1 MEIAARPDRAIADLR
16 ALADLTGGPGGA
28 RRLCWTAE
36 WDNARGFLRER
47 LGELP
52 VSVDVDEAGNLWA
65 RLEGARPETVVI
77 GSHIDS
83 VPSGGWLDGAL
94 GVLGALEVL
103 RTIAEAG
110 TPPCSVSL
118 IDFADEEGARFGRS
132 LFGSSWLSGSIK
144 PDDVRDLRDAAGDR
158 LADVVGEYGV
168 DLDRAHV
175 AAGRL
180 AGVRAY
186 LELHIEQ
193 GPVLEAAGLAVG
205 TVLGTFGVERHR
217 IVFTGQAAHSGS
229 TPMPVR
235 RDSFLAASRFA
246 LAARDGAV
254 RHKGVATVGSA
265 ECVPGVATVIPGV
278 TTVLLDQR
286 HLDAGELAGMLAEAK
301 TSADEAAA
309 AEKCT
314 VEWDRIWQI
323 EPIPFDPD
331 LIAAARAA
339 CRAVSGTDHAL
350 PSGPLHDAAEMAR
363 LVPTVM
369 LFSSST
375 NGISHAKEEDTPI
388 EHLEL
393 AIRAYAQT
401 VGHAVDLAAAG
412 EFRKG
417 REP

>member
-1 MEIAARPDRAIADLR
+1 MDIAAQPDRAIADLR

-28 RRLCWTAE
+28 RRLCWTQE
-36 WDNARGFLRER
+36 WDSARRFLRER
-47 LGELP
+47 LSELP
-52 VSVDVDEAGNLWA
+52 VTVDVDEAGNLWA
-65 RLEGARPETVVI
+65 RREGARPETVVI

-83 VPSGGWLDGAL
+83 VPNGGWLDGAL
-94 GVLGALEVL
+94 GVMAALEVL
-103 RTIAEAG
+103 RTLAATG
-110 TPPCSVSL
+110 TPPCTVSL

-132 LFGSSWLSGSIK
+132 LFGSSWLSGSIRA
-144 PDDVRDLRDAAGDR
+144 DDVRDLHDAAGDR
-158 LADVVGEYGV
+158 LADVVSEYGV
-168 DLDRAHV
+168 NLD
-175 AAGRL
+175 AAAAASGRL
-180 AGVRAY
+180 ADVRAY

-235 RDSFLAASRFA
+235 RDSFLAAARFA

-254 RHKGVATVGSA
+254 RHAGGVATVGAA
-265 ECVPGVATVIPGV
+265 ECTPGVATVIPGV

-286 HLDAGELAGMLAEAK
+286 HLDAGELAAMLAEAK
-301 TSADEAAA
+301 ASADEAAA
-309 AEKCT
+309 AERCT
-314 VEWDRIWQI
+314 VEWERIWQI

-331 LIAAARAA
+331 LIAAARRA
-339 CRAVSGTDHAL
+339 CESVSGTDHAL

-363 LVPTVM
+363 HVPTVM

-393 AIRAYAQT
+393 AIGAYAQT
-401 VGHAVDLAAAG
+401 VGHAIDLVAG
-412 EFRKG
+412 G
-417 REP
+417 

>member
-1 MEIAARPDRAIADLR
+1 MQIAARPERAVADLH

-36 WDNARGFLRER
+36 WDTARGFLRER
-47 LGELP
+47 LAELP
-52 VSVDVDEAGNLWA
+52 VTVDVDEAGNLWA
-65 RLEGARPETVVI
+65 RMEGARPETVMI

-83 VPSGGWLDGAL
+83 VPNGGWLDGAL
-94 GVLGALEVL
+94 GVMGALEVL
-103 RTIAEAG
+103 RTIAATG
-110 TPPCSVSL
+110 TPPCTMAL

-132 LFGSSWLSGSIK
+132 LFGSSWLSGSIR
-144 PDDVRDLRDAAGDR
+144 PEDVRDLHDAAGER
-158 LADVVGEYGV
+158 LGDVVAGYGV
-168 DLDRAHV
+168 DLDRAG
-175 AAGRL
+175 AAGARL
-180 AGVRAY
+180 KDVRAY
-186 LELHIEQ
+186 VELHIEQ

-217 IVFTGQAAHSGS
+217 VVFTGQAAHSGS

-235 RDSFLAASRFA
+235 RDSFLAAARFA

-254 RHKGVATVGSA
+254 RHTGGVATVGAA
-265 ECVPGVATVIPGV
+265 ECTPGVATVIPGA

-286 HLDAGELAGMLAEAK
+286 HLNAGELAAMLAEAK
-301 TSADEAAA
+301 ASADEAAA

-314 VEWDRIWQI
+314 VEWERIWQI

-331 LIAAARAA
+331 LIAAARSA
-339 CRAVSGTDHAL
+339 CQAVSGTDHAL

-363 LVPTVM
+363 HVPTVM

-375 NGISHAKEEDTPI
+375 NGISHAKEEDTPV

-401 VGHAVDLAAAG
+401 VGHAIDLVSG
-412 EFRKG
+412 GKR
-417 REP
+417 